1 MGRFLTSTERIER
14 YDDGLYIILDNM
26 LYQDDD
32 GTIYLVP
39 RNFVTDN
46 YSIPNWTA
54 WVVGDSVER
63 DLRPSWIHDFI
74 CAYHKAI
81 KVNLT
86 RADLINK
93 GYYHPHYSA
102 YRDRGYLVCEDIP
115 KKYLELVPFSKGEA
129 NNLLGRAMEGLK
141 VPKRK
146 AIRIGVAFNFN
157 WYWTKK
163 PYHWGMLYE
172 VTNHYDKT

>member
-1 MGRFLTSTERIER
+1 MARFLTSTSRTEAYNNE
-14 YDDGLYIILDNM
+14 GLYVILDNV
-26 LYQDDD
+26 LYEDNDK
-32 GTIYLVP
+32 TIYLVP

-54 WVVGDSVER
+54 WLVGDSSER
-63 DLRPSWIHDFI
+63 DLRPAWIHDFI

-81 KVNLT
+81 KVKLT

-102 YRDRGYLVCEDIP
+102 KRDKGYLVCDDIP
-115 KKYLELVPFSKGEA
+115 IDYLELVPFTKGEA
-129 NNLLGRAMEGLK
+129 NDLLGRAMEG
-141 VPKRK
+141 VGISNRK
-146 AIRIGVAFNFN
+146 LIRFGVAFNFN

-163 PYHWGMLYE
+163 PYHWGMTYRE
-172 VTNHYDKT
+172 NNHYD

>member
-26 LYQDDD
+26 LYQDDN

-54 WVVGDSVER
+54 WIVGDSAER

-81 KVNLT
+81 KVKLT

-102 YRDRGYLVCEDIP
+102 YRDKGYLVCEDIP
-115 KKYLELVPFSKGEA
+115 KRYLELVPFTKGEA
-129 NNLLGRAMEGLK
+129 NDLLGRAMEGLK
-141 VPKRK
+141 VPRRK